1 MISTLKK
8 LNKKGFTL
16 AELLVV
22 VAIIAILVAI
32 AIPVFSSSTKNAKI
46 QADSANVRSWYAE
59 ETVKFLTAQ
68 GGDSD
73 VTPAAFPVAV
83 NGKEADMNVKHGK
96 VAYLSD
102 AGKNYIVY
110 KYGDTAATA
119 VDGGDFKLEV
129 SDKVVNAS

>member
-1 MISTLKK
+1 MISTLKKK

-83 NGKEADMNVKHGK
+83 NE
-96 VAYLSD
+96 YLFLAALFVFNFAMSFPSL
-102 AGKNYIVY
+102 NFYIY
-110 KYGDTAATA
+110 STAICSFHAIYIRTNI
-119 VDGGDFKLEV
+119 DNLITLF
-129 SDKVVNAS
+129 